1 MNLPVYLA
9 GLVFAVLLAGGCL
22 TAILVY
28 LNPISSDLLVFILF
42 YLSLFIGSSG
52 VITLIGF
59 FIRRIS
65 RRRRASLPIEQAIH
79 NLEVSFRQGLL
90 LSIILIVTLILQS
103 NRILTWWYLLILV
116 GAIGLI
122 EWWLSKR

>member
-9 GLVFAVLLAGGCL
+9 GLVFAVLLSGICL

-42 YLSLFIGSSG
+42 YLSIFIGSSG
-52 VITLIGF
+52 IITLIGF

-65 RRRRASLPIEQAIH
+65 RRKKAPLPIKQAIY
-79 NLEVSFRQGLL
+79 NLEVSFRQGFL

-103 NRILTWWYLLILV
+103 ERVLSWWYLLILV
-116 GAIGLI
+116 GIIGLT
-122 EWWLSKR
+122 EWWLSRR

>member
-22 TAILVY
+22 TAILIY

-65 RRRRASLPIEQAIH
+65 RRKRAPLPIKQAIH

-103 NRILTWWYLLILV
+103 EHILTWWYLLILV

-122 EWWLSKR
+122 EWWLSRR

>member
-9 GLVFAVLLAGGCL
+9 GLVFAVLLSGICL

-42 YLSLFIGSSG
+42 YLSIFIGSSG
-52 VITLIGF
+52 IITLIGF

-65 RRRRASLPIEQAIH
+65 RRKKASLPIKQAIY
-79 NLEVSFRQGLL
+79 NLEVSFRQGFL

-103 NRILTWWYLLILV
+103 ERVLSLWYLLILV
-116 GAIGLI
+116 GIIRLT
-122 EWWLSKR
+122 EWWLSRR

>member
-9 GLVFAVLLAGGCL
+9 GLVFAVLLSGICL

-28 LNPISSDLLVFILF
+28 LNPVSSDLLVFILF
-42 YLSLFIGSSG
+42 YLSIFIGSSG
-52 VITLIGF
+52 IITLIGF

-65 RRRRASLPIEQAIH
+65 RRKKASLPIKQAIY
-79 NLEVSFRQGLL
+79 NLEVSFRQGFL

-103 NRILTWWYLLILV
+103 ERVLSWWYLLILV
-116 GAIGLI
+116 GIIGLT
-122 EWWLSKR
+122 EWWLSRR

>member
-9 GLVFAVLLAGGCL
+9 GLVFAVLLSGICL

-42 YLSLFIGSSG
+42 YLSIFIGSSG
-52 VITLIGF
+52 IITLIGF

-65 RRRRASLPIEQAIH
+65 RRKKASLPIKQAIY
-79 NLEVSFRQGLL
+79 NLEVSFRQGFL

-103 NRILTWWYLLILV
+103 ERVLSWWYLLILV
-116 GAIGLI
+116 GIIGLT
-122 EWWLSKR
+122 EWWLSRR